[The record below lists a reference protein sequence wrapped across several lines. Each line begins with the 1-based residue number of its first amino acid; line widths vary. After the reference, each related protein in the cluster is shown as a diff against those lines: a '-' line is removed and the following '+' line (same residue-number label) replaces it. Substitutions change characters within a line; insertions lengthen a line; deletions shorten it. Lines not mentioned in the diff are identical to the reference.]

1 MATGNRCT
9 DLGSRTMFWLSCFLS
24 EYRWFRRWYGGKWSQ
39 WTVLLNL
46 TTNPLWVTGWE
57 RPGCGMY
64 WHQREGLVVSNL
76 TADKRSPDA
85 WLIEWNAGRHE
96 KLLANERE
104 AERESLILAED
115 GWEDVEVIPLFRAAA
130 VETTC
135 DSAPAAAGVS
145 RTEPSANP
153 SEGSGPAAVGAVWC
167 IEAGYEGSFC
177 PFTKRV
183 YMMHIDHPELGRV
196 PTYGGPFDSYTVP
209 TPDEDGHLRCERY
222 DHDVGDWVEG
232 GEPTGLLVI
241 AERHAPET
249 TVQPDEKCGNCGDDY
264 SKHLGERLICPDAAM
279 PDIYRWT
286 AEPTQ
291 VKAAGDL

>member
-1 MATGNRCT
+1 MGAEE
-9 DLGSRTMFWLSCFLS
+9 LPM
-24 EYRWFRRWYGGKWSQ
+24 
-39 WTVLLNL
+39 
-46 TTNPLWVTGWE
+46 TTP
-57 RPGCGMY
+57 
-64 WHQREGLVVSNL
+64 L
-76 TADKRSPDA
+76 TA
-85 WLIEWNAGRHE
+85 E
-96 KLLANERE
+96 ER
-104 AERESLILAED
+104 L
-115 GWEDVEVIPLFRAAA
+115 RAAREMITA
-130 VETTC
+130 HAAQMDHALRAFVCIGRSDDVWRSKLESELKRAQEWLAQPDETTC

-249 TVQPDEKCGNCGDDY
+249 PARQPDGYAYRYPSIFGGTEIRMGTTGNQVNGRYPIEAIPYYFGTPEKTGRSTEGTCT
-264 SKHLGERLICPDAAM
+264 CPPGYDPAGCKAETCPRAIAARGA
-279 PDIYRWT
+279 PSS
-286 AEPTQ
+286 
-291 VKAAGDL
+291 